1 MMPIK
6 PGQVSPEQAAAER
19 LAADLANPASYF
31 CSNPDCTQH
40 VLRSRLTNTEEA
52 EFYRVNEGGRTEK
65 VVYSSHQFVGPGGQ
79 LQRACDVCR
88 SAIELVTGPMPE
100 SQVDRD

>member
-1 MMPIK
+1 MMAIK
-6 PGQVSPEQAAAER
+6 PGQVSPEEAEAQR

-40 VLRSRLTNTEEA
+40 VLRRLLKNPDEA
-52 EFYRVNEGGRTEK
+52 MFCRADANGTVER

-79 LQRACDVCR
+79 LQRACDICR

>member
-1 MMPIK
+1 MAQK
-6 PGQVSPEQAAAER
+6 PGQVSPEQAAAQR

-40 VLRSRLTNTEEA
+40 VLRSKLATPDEA
-52 EFYRVNEGGRTEK
+52 EFPRVNAKGHIER
-65 VVYSSHQFVGPGGQ
+65 VVYTSHQFVGPGGQ

-100 SQVDRD
+100 SQVDQD

>member
-1 MMPIK
+1 MAQK
-6 PGQVSPEQAAAER
+6 PGQPSPEQAKADR
-19 LAADLANPASYF
+19 LVADLQNPASYF

-40 VLRSRLTNTEEA
+40 VLRSGLKNLDEA
-52 EFYRVNEGGRTEK
+52 EFYRVSPSGERAIVIYT
-65 VVYSSHQFVGPGGQ
+65 SHQFVGPGGQ

-100 SQVDRD
+100 SKVDQN

>member
-1 MMPIK
+1 MARK
-6 PGQVSPEQAAAER
+6 PGQVSPEEAKAER

-31 CSNPDCTQH
+31 CSNPDCTQY
-40 VLRSRLTNTEEA
+40 VLRSSLRDPDEA
-52 EFYRVNEGGRTEK
+52 EFPRVDARGHVEQ
-65 VVYSSHQFVGPGGQ
+65 VVYTSHQFVGPTGQ

-100 SQVDRD
+100 N

>member
-1 MMPIK
+1 MARK
-6 PGQVSPEQAAAER
+6 PGQLSPEQADAER

-31 CSNPDCTQH
+31 CSNPD
-40 VLRSRLTNTEEA
+40 EA
-52 EFYRVNEGGRTEK
+52 AFYRIDALGRRES
-65 VVYSSHQFVGPGGQ
+65 VVYTSHQFVGPTGE

-100 SQVDRD
+100 SQVDQD

>member
-1 MMPIK
+1 MAIK
-6 PGQVSPEQAAAER
+6 PGQVSPEHAKAER

-31 CSNPDCTQH
+31 CSNQDCTQH
-40 VLRSRLTNTEEA
+40 VLRTKLTNPEEA
-52 EFYRVNEGGRTEK
+52 AFYRIDALGRRES
-65 VVYSSHQFVGPGGQ
+65 VVYTSHQFIGPGGE

-100 SQVDRD
+100 TQVDQD

>member
-1 MMPIK
+1 MARK
-6 PGQVSPEQAAAER
+6 PGQPSPEQAQAER
-19 LAADLANPASYF
+19 LLADLTNPASYF

-40 VLRSRLTNTEEA
+40 VLRSKLSDPDEA
-52 EFYRVNEGGRTEK
+52 QFPRVNTRGFVEQ
-65 VVYSSHQFVGPGGQ
+65 VVYTSHQFVGPTGE

>member
-1 MMPIK
+1 MARK

-19 LAADLANPASYF
+19 LLADITNPASYF
-31 CSNPDCTQH
+31 CSNADCTQH
-40 VLRSRLTNTEEA
+40 VLRSKLKNPDEA
-52 EFYRVNEGGRTEK
+52 EFYRVDALGGREV
-65 VVYSSHQFVGPGGQ
+65 VVYASHQFVGPTGD

-100 SQVDRD
+100 SEVDRD